1 MPIIEYVTILHLFY
15 VLFLFNPEVYEILA
29 PHLGSC
35 TTCIGRPSLNPWT
48 SREVPQLFISIS
60 ISSWIFYYTLSYN
73 PILINYVALIVLYLE
88 TASAFSCLTCPFDI
102 SNMIFFFVEHFLNF
116 GHYKKFHVHL
126 IYLLC
131 QLGTTGSPG
140 GLLESSIRNQV
151 LCARCYFILI
161 C

>member
-88 TASAFSCLTCPFDI
+88 TASSFSCLTCRFDI
-102 SNMIFFFVEHFLNF
+102 SNMIFFFCWALPELWTLQEIPCSSYIFIVPAWNYRKPWWF
-116 GHYKKFHVHL
+116 
-126 IYLLC
+126 
-131 QLGTTGSPG
+131 TG
-140 GLLESSIRNQV
+140 E
-151 LCARCYFILI
+151 
-161 C
+161 

>member
-29 PHLGSC
+29 PQLGSC

-88 TASAFSCLTCPFDI
+88 TASSFSCLTCPFDI
-102 SNMIFFFVEHFLNF
+102 SNMIFFF
-116 GHYKKFHVHL
+116 
-126 IYLLC
+126 LLSTSWT
-131 QLGTTGSPG
+131 LDTT
-140 GLLESSIRNQV
+140 RNSM
-151 LCARCYFILI
+151 FILYI
-161 C
+161 YCASLELQEALVVYWRVVLETKSFVLGVILF